1 MIHIS
6 NIEHTGQAFIVLPVD
21 LDTMVQNV
29 TIGHFLLHDIEA
41 WSGYKSERVLE
52 WTKKCS

>member
-21 LDTMVQNV
+21 LDTMVPNV
-29 TIGHFLLHDIEA
+29 TIGYFLLHDIEL
-41 WSGYKSERVLE
+41 WRPDLVIKVKGS
-52 WTKKCS
+52 